1 MGTHPIFESDFD
13 CLTDGMSHMYSREG
27 LYDGQIE
34 MVDEVIWQ
42 QHTYV
47 LEKAPAFGFGIA
59 VSGGVDNP
67 AARTGDTSVIISDVV
82 KGGPAWDKLQ
92 VNDILNNVN
101 SLSMDNVSHA
111 QAVAALKRA
120 GKRVELTVKRKA
132 VVKVP
137 APVRGG
143 GRSTLGRS
151 RHRSG
156 SYSRDSRDR
165 SYSSDRGRSRSRY
178 SRSRSRTR
186 SRSDSYS
193 DAYSDDYSDDR
204 RSHRSRSAR
213 SHRSGRSHRS
223 RRTSAHSRKSV
234 SRSRPDL
241 TDISPLSPDKP
252 DEVINDSSMMR
263 LPVKAQEPERVIL
276 QKGKHSKESYGI
288 RLGTRIFIQDVQPN
302 SLADQRGLK
311 KGDTVLEINGTGCDN
326 KTVNEAIQLI
336 SSGKGNKLSL
346 FVQRQNGGTVTI
358 PTSHLS
364 RPNSRAPSR
373 SPSRSHSA
381 SGRSATPPR
390 TSQREP
396 VAPERTS
403 KPTHIPEGAVK
414 LPAMNNSVAAPPP
427 SRSIQN
433 FSEYQETPVAST
445 QPVQS
450 QAPAPVQSSALSPLV
465 QADEKPRQIIFMKA
479 KNVGIR
485 LAGGNDV
492 GIFVASVQDGSP
504 ASQQGLRNGDQI
516 LEVNGLNFRQITREE
531 AVISLMDL
539 PVGSEVRI
547 YAQFKPRHY
556 ESILERGTGDSF
568 YIRTHFKYE
577 TNQQHEL
584 SFKKGCVFL
593 ITDTLYQ
600 GIVGAW
606 LASMIGRNSVQVDK
620 GVIPNRS
627 RAEQLKIC
635 QDKKAAQL
643 RQAKTGR
650 GIQSK
655 LFKGKN
661 KNMDAPVP
669 VNGAKYDAYER
680 VVLREAGFKRPVVIF
695 GPLADITRESLESNH
710 QDRYEI
716 ARSDSN
722 ATFDSNK
729 GRKGI
734 IKLTAINEVIEKN
747 KHAILDITPTAVDK
761 LNYSQLYP
769 IVIFLK
775 APNAKTVKDRRSQ
788 HAVSEVERKRSAK
801 KLFERACKLE
811 RGYNYLFTDVIR
823 LDEDDWLLKVHTTIS
838 DQQNGLVWVSE
849 KVGSACEDDD
859 SEYDE
864 HNDDRLSHVSAPMSD
879 YSCTT
884 INSEMN
890 RSIGG
895 NEVSEEEEEDENAE
909 PFQMPEES
917 ESQHESYSQDV
928 RPDEFLNKNKGNLR
942 RVPREHSPEMPP
954 PPVEQPP
961 QHESESEEE
970 QYIQPHKQNQ
980 DYHEPPVQYN
990 HQSVHSQ
997 VNQGRPSNPRPV
1009 TDQSRNDR
1017 ISDPAKLPF
1026 SQRVNLFKQ
1035 SQNDNQRQEYKNYIK
1050 SMRDPA
1056 QPRLGPKPFRPRSP
1070 QGQGQYDSGL
1080 ERDDMPTRKN
1090 GHNFNQSNDPSIT
1103 ESDADTEVVA
1113 TARGTFDTSGGVLS
1127 SVETGVSIVIPRGA
1141 IPPGVQQEIYFKVH
1155 YLYII

>member
-1 MGTHPIFESDFD
+1 MMHFSTS
-13 CLTDGMSHMYSREG
+13 
-27 LYDGQIE
+27 
-34 MVDEVIWQ
+34 
-42 QHTYV
+42 
-47 LEKAPAFGFGIA
+47 LEYC
-59 VSGGVDNP
+59 N
-67 AARTGDTSVIISDVV
+67 RIIVTI
-82 KGGPAWDKLQ
+82 K
-92 VNDILNNVN
+92 N
-101 SLSMDNVSHA
+101 
-111 QAVAALKRA
+111 
-120 GKRVELTVKRKA
+120 T
-132 VVKVP
+132 
-137 APVRGG
+137 
-143 GRSTLGRS
+143 T
-151 RHRSG
+151 
-156 SYSRDSRDR
+156 
-165 SYSSDRGRSRSRY
+165 
-178 SRSRSRTR
+178 
-186 SRSDSYS
+186 
-193 DAYSDDYSDDR
+193 
-204 RSHRSRSAR
+204 
-213 SHRSGRSHRS
+213 
-223 RRTSAHSRKSV
+223 
-234 SRSRPDL
+234 
-241 TDISPLSPDKP
+241 
-252 DEVINDSSMMR
+252 
-263 LPVKAQEPERVIL
+263 
-276 QKGKHSKESYGI
+276 
-288 RLGTRIFIQDVQPN
+288 
-302 SLADQRGLK
+302 
-311 KGDTVLEINGTGCDN
+311 
-326 KTVNEAIQLI
+326 
-336 SSGKGNKLSL
+336 KGNKLSL

-381 SGRSATPPR
+381 SGRSVTPPR

-403 KPTHIPEGAVK
+403 KPAHIPEGAVK

-450 QAPAPVQSSALSPLV
+450 QAPVPVQSAALSPLV

-680 VVLREAGFKRPVVIF
+680 VVLREAGFKRPVVVF

-729 GRKGI
+729 GN
-734 IKLTAINEVIEKN
+734 LNQF
-747 KHAILDITPTAVDK
+747 H
-761 LNYSQLYP
+761 LNYTWLYY
-769 IVIFLK
+769 IL
-775 APNAKTVKDRRSQ
+775 NEEKTK
-788 HAVSEVERKRSAK
+788 
-801 KLFERACKLE
+801 
-811 RGYNYLFTDVIR
+811 
-823 LDEDDWLLKVHTTIS
+823 
-838 DQQNGLVWVSE
+838 
-849 KVGSACEDDD
+849 
-859 SEYDE
+859 
-864 HNDDRLSHVSAPMSD
+864 
-879 YSCTT
+879 
-884 INSEMN
+884 
-890 RSIGG
+890 
-895 NEVSEEEEEDENAE
+895 
-909 PFQMPEES
+909 
-917 ESQHESYSQDV
+917 
-928 RPDEFLNKNKGNLR
+928 
-942 RVPREHSPEMPP
+942 
-954 PPVEQPP
+954 
-961 QHESESEEE
+961 
-970 QYIQPHKQNQ
+970 
-980 DYHEPPVQYN
+980 
-990 HQSVHSQ
+990 
-997 VNQGRPSNPRPV
+997 
-1009 TDQSRNDR
+1009 
-1017 ISDPAKLPF
+1017 
-1026 SQRVNLFKQ
+1026 
-1035 SQNDNQRQEYKNYIK
+1035 
-1050 SMRDPA
+1050 
-1056 QPRLGPKPFRPRSP
+1056 
-1070 QGQGQYDSGL
+1070 
-1080 ERDDMPTRKN
+1080 
-1090 GHNFNQSNDPSIT
+1090 
-1103 ESDADTEVVA
+1103 
-1113 TARGTFDTSGGVLS
+1113 
-1127 SVETGVSIVIPRGA
+1127 
-1141 IPPGVQQEIYFKVH
+1141 
-1155 YLYII
+1155 